1 MKLTSAMHE
10 KVVTGWWKKRTPTRR
25 ENNYNIMV
33 LGNRD
38 KIELDTLG
46 KVGQVTELE
55 LQEIFGY

>member
-1 MKLTSAMHE
+1 MHE